1 MNKTILKT
9 ALSALCLLG
18 LQSITS
24 SSQLMA
30 DEKIPLIRTEG
41 STGVPIP
48 NRTPIIVPTV
58 SINDGGTLLTFTST
72 TAITF
77 SVEIEDENGNTM
89 LTDVLS
95 VQENDIATL
104 SIASLPTGDYTLY
117 VIIGDNTY
125 EGEFSK

>member
-1 MNKTILKT
+1 
-9 ALSALCLLG
+9 
-18 LQSITS
+18 
-24 SSQLMA
+24 MA